1 MQASKG
7 NDKLGNGCLVVSRA
21 VGDTCPPTCDFLG
34 NGCYAEG
41 TERIFKQS
49 RAVGL
54 RNMITEAGKI
64 RSMIL
69 MAIKDSRSLRWH
81 ERGDFYNNGILDLE
95 YIGNIVQAC
104 DSIVAEGKELPD
116 MWAYTHIYDHRIVQM
131 LGKYIVLYASVH
143 NNEQKQEAID
153 AGFTLFA
160 WCDTAQK
167 YAPKKKRGKAGLE
180 QRQTAPKLVIIED
193 EKYITCP
200 EMRRGRQAGGVTCTG
215 TKDTIVCNMCVKGL
229 ANVLFLN
236 H

>member
-7 NDKLGNGCLVVSRA
+7 NEKLGTGCWVVSRA
-21 VGDTCPPTCDFLG
+21 VGDTCPDTCEFLG

-69 MAIKDSRSLRWH
+69 TAIKEGRSIRWH

-104 DSIVAEGKELPD
+104 DSIIAEGKELPD
-116 MWAYTHIYDHRIVQM
+116 MWAYTHIYDHRIVEM

-167 YAPKKKRGKAGLE
+167 YAPKKKRGKGGIE
-180 QRQTAPKLVIIED
+180 QRKLAPKLVIIED

>member
-41 TERIFKQS
+41 TERVFKSS

-95 YIGNIVQAC
+95 SV
-104 DSIVAEGKELPD
+104 S
-116 MWAYTHIYDHRIVQM
+116 YTHLTLPTIY
-131 LGKYIVLYASVH
+131 SV
-143 NNEQKQEAID
+143 
-153 AGFTLFA
+153 
-160 WCDTAQK
+160 
-167 YAPKKKRGKAGLE
+167 
-180 QRQTAPKLVIIED
+180 
-193 EKYITCP
+193 
-200 EMRRGRQAGGVTCTG
+200 
-215 TKDTIVCNMCVKGL
+215 
-229 ANVLFLN
+229 
-236 H
+236 